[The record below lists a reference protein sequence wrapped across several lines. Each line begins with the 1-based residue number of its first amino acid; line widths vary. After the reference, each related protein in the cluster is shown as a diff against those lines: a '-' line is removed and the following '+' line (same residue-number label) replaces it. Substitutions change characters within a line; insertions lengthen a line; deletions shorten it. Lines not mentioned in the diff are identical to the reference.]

1 MNSRIK
7 TKNIIF
13 EHNFVCVKNLIIADK
28 KLPEQA
34 KVNLK
39 QFGLV
44 IEFSTHSITYEAIS
58 GHPDIFICQL
68 PDKLILA
75 PNLPSEFFKIFKDE
89 KIHFHKG
96 IQNVGLKYPES
107 AVYNTVVT
115 GNYFIFKKN
124 IPDTE
129 IIQNL
134 SSQKFILVS
143 QGYCRCNL
151 LPLKDD
157 SFITSD
163 KNIYQNLMKEKLNV
177 LYVDPKQIIL
187 PGFKH
192 GFFGGTA
199 GVIENNVLI
208 SGSLKYFS
216 DRERVKSFLQNLN
229 YSIIELYDGPLFDGG
244 SIFCLKLKFE

>member
-1 MNSRIK
+1 M
-7 TKNIIF
+7 
-13 EHNFVCVKNLIIADK
+13 KNLIIVDK
-28 KLPEQA
+28 KLPKQA

-68 PDKLILA
+68 PDKIILA
-75 PNLPSEFFKIFKDE
+75 LNLPFEFFKIFKE
-89 KIHFHKG
+89 KKIHFHIGK
-96 IQNVGLKYPES
+96 QNVGLKYPQT

-115 GNYFIFKKN
+115 ENYFIFKKN
-124 IPDTE
+124 IPDME
-129 IIQNL
+129 IIQSL
-134 SSQKFILVS
+134 FSQKFIEVS

-163 KNIYQNLMKEKLNV
+163 KNIYQNLTKEKLNV

-187 PGFKH
+187 PGFNH

-199 GVIENNVLI
+199 GVIDNNVLF

-216 DRERVKSFLQNLN
+216 DKENVKYFLQNLN
-229 YSIIELYDGPLFDGG
+229 YSIVELYDGPLFDGG
-244 SIFCLKLKFE
+244 SILCLKA

>member
-1 MNSRIK
+1 M
-7 TKNIIF
+7 
-13 EHNFVCVKNLIIADK
+13 KNLIIADK

-34 KVNLK
+34 KKNLK
-39 QFGLV
+39 QFGSL
-44 IEFSTHSITYEAIS
+44 IEFSTQSITYKAIS

-68 PDKLILA
+68 PNKIILA
-75 PNLPSEFFKIFKDE
+75 PNLPFEYLEIFENAKINFV
-89 KIHFHKG
+89 KG
-96 IQNVGLKYPES
+96 QQNVGMKYPQS
-107 AVYNTVVT
+107 AVYNSVVSE
-115 GNYFIFKKN
+115 NYFIFKKG
-124 IPDTE
+124 IPDKE

-134 SSQKFILVS
+134 SSQKSILVK

-151 LPLKDD
+151 LSLKND

-163 KNIYQNLMKEKLNV
+163 KNIYKNLSQEKLNV

-199 GVIENNVLI
+199 GIIGNDVLI

-216 DRERVKSFLQNLN
+216 DKEKIKNFLTNLN
-229 YSIIELYDGPLFDGG
+229 YYIIELYDGPLFDGG
-244 SIFCLKLKFE
+244 SILCF

>member
-1 MNSRIK
+1 M
-7 TKNIIF
+7 
-13 EHNFVCVKNLIIADK
+13 KNLIIVDK
-28 KLPEQA
+28 KLPKQA
-34 KVNLK
+34 KANLK

-68 PDKLILA
+68 PDKIILA
-75 PNLPSEFFKIFKDE
+75 PNLPSEYLKIFKDE
-89 KIHFHKG
+89 KIHFHIGK
-96 IQNVGLKYPES
+96 QNVGLEYPQT

-115 GNYFIFKKN
+115 EKYFIYKKN

-129 IIQNL
+129 IIQSL
-134 SSQKFILVS
+134 SSQKFISIS

-151 LPLKDD
+151 LPLKND

-163 KNIYQNLMKEKLNV
+163 KNIYRNLTNEKLNV

-199 GVIENNVLI
+199 GIIDNNVLI
-208 SGSLKYFS
+208 SGSLKYFL
-216 DRERVKSFLQNLN
+216 DKEKAKSFLQNLN
-229 YSIIELYDGPLFDGG
+229 YSIVELYDGPLFDGG
-244 SIFCLKLKFE
+244 SIFCFKT